1 VVTGDG
7 VVGGGVIGGGH
18 GGVLEMSLVEVSFVQ
33 EVSLVEGAV
42 RTASF
47 LWFRLKTLSGR

>member
-47 LWFRLKTLSGR
+47 LWFRLKALSGR